1 MDLGKLFFFCGKMGA
16 GKSTMA
22 REVAARH
29 RAVCI
34 SEDDWLAAHYPDQI
48 HTFDDYL
55 RFSSQIKP
63 FIKSHVQQLLQ
74 SGTPVVMDFPG
85 NTVRQRGWFVALCNE
100 IGAEHQLIYLD
111 HSDQSCLANIA
122 KRRQEQPHRASF
134 DTEAVFYHVSQ
145 FFEPPG
151 ENEQLKVLHI
161 GLRE

>member
-100 IGAEHQLIYLD
+100 IGAGHQLIYLD